1 MADKKH
7 TNHQAEQ
14 EKDFLERPSTLR
26 ILWGILWAVCGLTL
40 VPELFLSRSAH
51 FGVDG
56 MYGFYALL
64 GFVSCA
70 LLIIVSKLA
79 GHFLKRDED
88 YYNRE

>member
-1 MADKKH
+1 MTGKKQDD
-7 TNHQAEQ
+7 TLTGRD
-14 EKDFLERPSTLR
+14 KDFLERPATIR
-26 ILWGILWAVCGLTL
+26 VLWIILWAVCALTL
-40 VPELFLSRSAH
+40 VPELFLTRSAH
-51 FGVDG
+51 FGIDG

-79 GHFLKRDED
+79 GHFLKREED